1 MMSMKKITAVLLF
14 AATPLQLQA
23 QTDDLD
29 MGALNSAIAAQR
41 QISETQR
48 QLLVTENLSL
58 TDAESTNF
66 WPVYREY
73 RNEVSKLDDRAVSLL
88 TQYAEQYLTLTD
100 DEALALLKAS
110 MKLDSDREK
119 LKQRYVSKF
128 KKVLPG
134 VKVARYVQIEIRLDT
149 IARLKLQTA
158 IPLAM

>member
-1 MMSMKKITAVLLF
+1 MSIKKITAALLF

-41 QISETQR
+41 QITETQR

-58 TDAESTNF
+58 TETESTNF
-66 WPVYREY
+66 WPVYRAY
-73 RNEVSKLDDRAVSLL
+73 RNEVGKLDDRAVTLL
-88 TQYAEQYLTLTD
+88 TRYAEEYLTLSD
-100 DEALALLKAS
+100 EEALTLLKDS
-110 MKLDSDREK
+110 MKLDADREK

-128 KKVLPG
+128 RKVLPG
-134 VKVARYVQIEIRLDT
+134 VKVARYMQIEIRLDT

>member
-1 MMSMKKITAVLLF
+1 MSMQKITAALLI
-14 AATPLQLQA
+14 ATMPLQLQA
-23 QTDDLD
+23 QTEDLD

-48 QLLVTENLSL
+48 QLLVAENLSL
-58 TDAESTNF
+58 AETESINF

-73 RNEVSKLDDRAVSLL
+73 RSEVSKLDDRAVTLL
-88 TQYAEQYLTLTD
+88 TRYAEEYLTLSD
-100 DEALALLKAS
+100 DEALTLLKDS

-134 VKVARYVQIEIRLDT
+134 VKIARYMQIEIRLDT

>member
-1 MMSMKKITAVLLF
+1 MSMRKITAALLI
-14 AATPLQLQA
+14 AAMPLQLQA
-23 QTDDLD
+23 QTEDLD

-48 QLLVTENLSL
+48 QLLITENLSL
-58 TDAESTNF
+58 TETESTNF

-73 RNEVSKLDDRAVSLL
+73 RSEVAKLDDRAVTLL
-88 TQYAEQYLTLTD
+88 TRYADEYLTLTD
-100 DEALALLKAS
+100 EEALTLLKDS

-119 LKQRYVSKF
+119 LKQRQVSKF

-134 VKVARYVQIEIRLDT
+134 VKVARYMQIEIRLDT

>member
-1 MMSMKKITAVLLF
+1 MPIKKIMAALLI
-14 AATPLQLQA
+14 AAAPLQLQA

-41 QISETQR
+41 QITETQR
-48 QLLVTENLSL
+48 QLLVAENLSL
-58 TDAESTNF
+58 IESESTAF
-66 WPVYREY
+66 WPLYRAY
-73 RNEVSKLDDRAVSLL
+73 RNDVSKLDDQAVTLI
-88 TQYAEQYLTLTD
+88 TKYATEYVTLTD
-100 DEALALLKAS
+100 ELALTLLKDS

-134 VKVARYVQIEIRLDT
+134 VKVARYMQIEIRLDT